1 MSVDPRTPSQL
12 QEAHRQLEEAARYAE
27 VHDEVIEKL
36 HHPKESKI
44 VSIPVRMDDGSLR
57 IFRGYRV
64 RYNDALG
71 PTKGGVRYDRDVN
84 ADEVSTLAFWMTIKC
99 SAVHLP
105 FGGAKGGIAVD
116 PKRLSRTELERLS
129 RSYVAA
135 MGSFIGPDRDIPAPD
150 LYTNAT
156 VMGWMADEY
165 QKIRGEN
172 TPAVVTGKPV
182 AAGGSLGRDDATA
195 RGGYYIL
202 KELEKIRG
210 CDPAETKV
218 AVQGFGNAGYHI
230 ARLLHDDGYQIVAV
244 SDSQGG
250 IHRASG
256 LDPTSIHRVKEET
269 RELRAVYCEGSVCRA
284 QDHDDLTNEELLELD
299 VDVLIPAARENQIT
313 ESNASRI
320 RASTI
325 VELANGPTTRAADAI
340 LNDRG
345 TLIIPDVL
353 ANAGGVTVSYFEW
366 TQNRSGYYWTL
377 DEVHERLRAR
387 LTTHFHEVRNRAER
401 HDISLRQSA
410 YAHAI
415 RRIGEAIE
423 SRGTREYFASGLE

>member
-1 MSVDPRTPSQL
+1 MSTSR
-12 QEAHRQLEEAARYAE
+12 LEEAQRRLEAAAPYANVHEE
-27 VHDEVIEKL
+27 VVEKL
-36 HHPKESKI
+36 RHPKESKV
-44 VSIPVRMDDGSLR
+44 VSIPVRMDNGFLQ

-71 PTKGGVRYDRDVN
+71 PTKGGIRYHPDVN

-105 FGGAKGGIAVD
+105 FGGGKGGIAVD
-116 PKRLSRTELERLS
+116 PKKLSRTELERLS

-165 QKIRGEN
+165 QKIRQEN
-172 TPAVVTGKPV
+172 APAVVTGKPV
-182 AAGGSLGRDDATA
+182 ATGGSVGRDDATA

-210 CDPAETKV
+210 WKPEKTRV
-218 AVQGFGNAGYHI
+218 AVQGFGNAGHHI
-230 ARLLHDDGYQIVAV
+230 ARLLHDDGYRIVAV
-244 SDSQGG
+244 SDSKGA
-250 IHRASG
+250 IYRTSG
-256 LDPTSIHRVKEET
+256 LDPESIHRVKQET
-269 RELRAVYCEGSVCRA
+269 RDLRAVYCEGSVCNV
-284 QDHDDLTNEELLELD
+284 QEHEDITNEELLELD
-299 VDVLIPAARENQIT
+299 VDILIPAALEDQIT
-313 ESNASRI
+313 ERNAGRV
-320 RASTI
+320 RAPAI
-325 VELANGPTTRAADAI
+325 LELANGPITPTADAI
-340 LNDRG
+340 LHDKG
-345 TLIIPDVL
+345 TLIVPDVL

-366 TQNRSGYYWTL
+366 AQNRSGYYWTL
-377 DEVHERLRAR
+377 DEVHERLRTA
-387 LTTHFHEVRNRAER
+387 LTTHFHEIRNRAER
-401 HDISLRQSA
+401 HEITMRVAA

-423 SRGTREYFASGLE
+423 SRGTREYFANGST